1 MMSVRAKNADTNPNN
16 RVEQALDRLLPCVLG
31 ANARNHHHDRS
42 RDARCDDVFGSPDQ
56 AQDNGADA
64 DQNGH
69 AQRSKGKD
77 QKAKKAEGEAEQS
90 YRYSRQRRTRTL
102 FVTET
107 KSKDR
112 SRDGPHAAK
121 KFIVSR
127 HPPHRCEDIGDYPVP
142 EETADCERHFAA
154 NCLTDA

>member
-1 MMSVRAKNADTNPNN
+1 MIRAY
-16 RVEQALDRLLPCVLG
+16 G
-31 ANARNHHHDRS
+31 AHDHHDRS
-42 RDARCDDVFGSPDQ
+42 RDARSDDVFGSPHQ
-56 AQDNGADA
+56 TQDNGADA

-77 QKAKKAEGEAEQS
+77 QKVKKAENEAEQS

-107 KSKDR
+107 KYKDR
-112 SRDGPHAAK
+112 SDDNPHAAK

-127 HPPHRCEDIGDYPVP
+127 HQPHRCQDIGDYPVA
-142 EETADCERHFAA
+142 EETADRERHSVA
-154 NCLTDA
+154 NSLTDA